1 MPTERKYNQGAI
13 VYFENDPTPELFILK
28 SGRLD
33 ISYEDPQSGEKITRT
48 LNQGEFFGLK
58 SAIIGHTRDEM
69 AQAIT
74 DCIVVVFNNSE
85 FEQFVAG
92 KVELMKRLLKVLS
105 NQLRNLGIKVNNYLS
120 NNVVYPPNVGM
131 FKIGEYYLNNKKY
144 QQSIQVYQRYI
155 QAYANTQLVE
165 EAKNRIE
172 IAQEAQ
178 KTGFLK
184 KFKPVDELVQIDA
197 EGSSLGTAD
206 VRPGIDTTP
215 SKLGL
220 KDFMNAY
227 YKAESFVKG
236 EQYAE
241 AAKELQSLSK
251 IDTKMI
257 SLGLRH
263 KASFLE
269 IQVLFRLH
277 KFEDCIQ
284 KISDFVRTIKD
295 PTMVKNALF
304 VLSAIYAETQNQ
316 EGVIS
321 ILQKIVAMQPID
333 DLSKKAKAQ
342 LDKLKG
348 KA

>member
-1 MPTERKYNQGAI
+1 MPSERKYNQGAI
-13 VYFENDPTPELFILK
+13 VYFENDATPEIFILK

-69 AQAIT
+69 AESVT
-74 DCIVVVFNNSE
+74 DCITVVFSNSE
-85 FEQFVAG
+85 FEKFIAG

-120 NNVVYPPNVGM
+120 NNVVYPPNIGL

-144 QQSIQVYQRYI
+144 NQAIQVYERYI
-155 QAYANTQLVE
+155 KAYGSTQLAA

-172 IAQEAQ
+172 IAEEAK

-184 KFKPVDELVQIDA
+184 KFKPVDELVQDDA
-197 EGSSLGTAD
+197 QGSAFATAD
-206 VRPGIDTTP
+206 VKPGVDTSV

-220 KDFMNAY
+220 KEFMNAF

-241 AAKELQSLSK
+241 AEKELQALSK

-263 KASFLE
+263 KASFME
-269 IQVLFRLH
+269 IQVLFRL
-277 KFEDCIQ
+277 KKYEDCVQ

-304 VLSAIYAETQNQ
+304 VLSAIYAETNNQ
-316 EGVIS
+316 EGVMS

-333 DLSKKAKAQ
+333 DLSKKAKTQ
-342 LDKLKG
+342 LDKMKG